1 MALYFLICRELG
13 QPAIF
18 PGNAYSYNL
27 VDDCSSAKGL
37 ADLSV
42 WSMTQEH
49 TKDEAFNHVNGDT
62 YIWRYFWPR
71 IGAYFGVEVSST
83 LSVLQLH
90 YPLTFPSSL

>member
-13 QPAIF
+13 QPAPF
-18 PGNAYSYNL
+18 PGNSYFYNA

-42 WSMTQEH
+42 WATTQEH

-62 YIWRYFWPR
+62 YVWRYFWPR
-71 IGAYFGVEVSST
+71 IGAYFGAEVSCASH
-83 LSVLQLH
+83 VL
-90 YPLTFPSSL
+90 YCMYRV